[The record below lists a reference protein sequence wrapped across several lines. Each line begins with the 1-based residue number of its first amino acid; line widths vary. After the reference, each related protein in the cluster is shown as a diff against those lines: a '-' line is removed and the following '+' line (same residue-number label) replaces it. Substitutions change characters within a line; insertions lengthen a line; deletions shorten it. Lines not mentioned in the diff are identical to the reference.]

1 MATLLPPRRIAVF
14 RALQLGDLLCAVPA
28 LRALRHAWPEA
39 RITLIGL
46 PWARDFVARMPYLD
60 DFLPFPGFPGLPEI
74 TPNYGAIPE
83 FLCNARAH
91 EFDLAIQMH
100 GSGELTNPIVA
111 MLGARHTAGFVPPGG
126 WCMEPERYLG
136 WPEHLHEL
144 RRLLALTEFL
154 GAPSLGEHI
163 ELPLHDAEKLAF
175 EDLQE
180 EFDLRAG
187 GYVCIHP
194 GARLPSRRWLPERF
208 ARVAD
213 WAADQDFQIV
223 LTGMADEAGI
233 AETVKAHM
241 KAPVIDLVGRTSLG
255 TLAAIVRDARLV
267 ISNDTGISHVAAAL
281 ESPSVVICC
290 GADAKRWQPLDT
302 ALHPVVWADTPCRPC
317 NHAYCPTAHECATG
331 VPTAR
336 VIATAS
342 ALLKKSAL
350 PDKRSPVNSGGYC
363 LEAGSAYPC

>member
-1 MATLLPPRRIAVF
+1 VTVLAPPRRIAVF

-46 PWARDFVARMPYLD
+46 PWAKDFVARIPYLD
-60 DFLPFPGFPGLPEI
+60 DFLLFPGFPGLPET
-74 TPNYGAIPE
+74 TPNLSAIPE
-83 FLCNARAH
+83 FLSKARAC

-111 MLGARHTAGFVPPGG
+111 MLGARHTAGFVTPKG
-126 WCMEPERYLG
+126 WCMEPTRYLE

-144 RRLLALTEFL
+144 RRLLALAEFI
-154 GAPSLGEHI
+154 GAPPRGEHI
-163 ELPLHDAEKLAF
+163 ELPLHDSEALAF
-175 EDLQE
+175 EDLQD
-180 EFDLRAG
+180 EFDLQAG
-187 GYVCIHP
+187 TYVCIHP

-208 ARVAD
+208 ATVAD
-213 WAADQDFQIV
+213 WIADQGFQVV

-241 KAPVIDLVGRTSLG
+241 NTPVIDLVGRTSLG

-281 ESPSVVICC
+281 EAPSVVICC
-290 GADAKRWQPLDT
+290 GADPNRWQPLDA
-302 ALHPVVWADTPCRPC
+302 ALHPVIWADTHCRPC
-317 NHAYCPTAHECATG
+317 SHVRCPTAHECATG
-331 VPTAR
+331 VSATQ
-336 VIATAS
+336 VIDAAIALLDQTAS
-342 ALLKKSAL
+342 SDNTSRVDRVYAL
-350 PDKRSPVNSGGYC
+350 G
-363 LEAGSAYPC
+363 AGSAYPC